1 MKKALGIKSAIVKD
15 SDSENSEEDQFGFNQ
30 GDKKGDKG
38 SKKQSNTIMQQI
50 NSFSLTPMNDLI
62 AKQTIIDH
70 KYLLELVENRC
81 AICFFACS
89 NRNQSLYN
97 ALVDF
102 IKEEEGGEA
111 SENDDVQSQEF
122 NESEKKKK

>member
-1 MKKALGIKSAIVKD
+1 MKSLGQQLGLNKDQAESD
-15 SDSENSEEDQFGFNQ
+15 SDVSENEQLGKDG
-30 GDKKGDKG
+30 KKDAN
-38 SKKQSNTIMQQI
+38 KKQSNTIMQQI

-81 AICFFACS
+81 AICFYACS
-89 NRNQSLYN
+89 NRNQSLFN

-102 IKEEEGGEA
+102 VK
-111 SENDDVQSQEF
+111 
-122 NESEKKKK
+122 